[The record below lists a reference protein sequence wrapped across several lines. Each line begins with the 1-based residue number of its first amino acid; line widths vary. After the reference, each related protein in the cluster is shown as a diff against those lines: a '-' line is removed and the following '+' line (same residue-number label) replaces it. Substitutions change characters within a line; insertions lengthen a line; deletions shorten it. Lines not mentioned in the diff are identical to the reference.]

1 MRQYKNVLRMLV
13 LGVVIALS
21 SGGIASAVQSSSPHY
36 GVDETLFGSGGEL
49 NACSSNYCSK
59 QTAGETAVG
68 NATSANFGIQAGN
81 NTDRDTSLEMTVTGA
96 NLNLGQLTTT
106 TTKVATG
113 HFSVKS
119 YLASGYAVRT
129 ISPGPKNGSH
139 ILQLLTS
146 NAGST
151 TGTEQ
156 FGINLV
162 DNACPANTSPA
173 GLGSCS
179 GGLGADPQEV
189 PDTSFA
195 FGHAAPGYDTADT
208 YQYNNGDVIAYSNS
222 SSGETD
228 YTISYLFNIS
238 GVTPGGTY
246 TMNHVLVATSTF

>member
-1 MRQYKNVLRMLV
+1 MSQYKKVFSAIV
-13 LGVVIALS
+13 LGLMIVLA
-21 SGGIASAVQSSSPHY
+21 GGSVASALQSSSPNY
-36 GVDETLFGSGGEL
+36 GIDETFFGSGGEL
-49 NACSSNYCSK
+49 NACSTNYCSK
-59 QTAGETAVG
+59 QTAGETTVG
-68 NATSANFGIQAGN
+68 AANSANFGIQAGN
-81 NTDRDTSLEMTVTGA
+81 NTDRDNSLEMIVTGA

-106 TTKVATG
+106 STKVAEG

-129 ISPGPKNGSH
+129 VSPGPKNSSH
-139 ILQLLTS
+139 ILHLLTTG
-146 NAGST
+146 AGSS

-162 DNACPANTSPA
+162 ANACPANTSPSGPGA
-173 GLGSCS
+173 CS
-179 GGLGADPQEV
+179 GGLGADPVEV
-189 PDTSFA
+189 PDTSFS
-195 FGHAAPGYDTADT
+195 FGQAATGYDTADT
-208 YQYNNGDVIAYSNS
+208 YTYNDGDTIAYSNS